1 MKALDKSEHRLEKSS
16 DGRRFNLN
24 GSSEIAVGT
33 DFAESGTKVALDRNN
48 FESKNGEIADCE
60 EEIPGEKAQTNSA
73 NEITTTFSVEH
84 GNDEADNESG
94 SKQRSSVSKLNSA
107 SCKNVNLTMGKNKA
121 RKKQSAEDGIIHYF
135 DAETSK
141 KREAKTERILEKEKK
156 KNLSKKGKSK
166 DKKG

>member
-60 EEIPGEKAQTNSA
+60 EEIPGEKAQTNST
-73 NEITTTFSVEH
+73 NEITSTFSVEH

-94 SKQRSSVSKLNSA
+94 SKQRSSVSKSNSA
-107 SCKNVNLTMGKNKA
+107 SCKNVNLTMEKNKA
-121 RKKQSAEDGIIHYF
+121 RKKQSAENGIIHS

-156 KNLSKKGKSK
+156 KMLSKKGKSK